1 MVRRAPAACALAVLA
16 VLAGGCGDDLQKAR
30 WFAASERMHL
40 RAWTTASGYVYP
52 FGWRDTVLDLA
63 CPLDAKACAP
73 QVDAYFSDARCR
85 DFVVASRDELPP
97 IVMYVDGGAGKGHG
111 FRIEEPFAGSVYAG
125 WRHCVLVGPPE
136 PGFHYATGRTYAEVQ
151 AADVQD
157 TGLGWR
163 YVYLA
168 PAYAAVASDE
178 AVAAAEA
185 IDRVS
190 VEDGPGRLRT
200 RYLGTLADPSTA
212 GVLDT
217 HLDVP
222 CAPAPDLAGA
232 MRCLPRM
239 LAPIYRDAF
248 ADAACTQAI
257 TGPLY
262 AAPGYTR
269 DAAGYARVDEPV
281 GEVYIRAGSAC
292 APASVAPWRATGR
305 VDPAI
310 FEPFTETELGPDD

>member
-1 MVRRAPAACALAVLA
+1 
-16 VLAGGCGDDLQKAR
+16 
-30 WFAASERMHL
+30 MHL

-111 FRIEEPFAGSVYAG
+111 FRIEESFAGSVYAG

-248 ADAACTQAI
+248 ADAACTQPVGAL
-257 TGPLY
+257 LY
-262 AAPGYTR
+262 A
-269 DAAGYARVDEPV
+269 AAGYAVEDGHYVRVDAAV
-281 GEVYIRAGSAC
+281 DGVHVRAGDLC
-292 APASVAPWRATGR
+292 IPASVTAWRASAA
-305 VDPAI
+305 VDATA
-310 FEPFTETELGPDD
+310 FEPMHEVELAP